1 MNKSVLT
8 SIVEKYHL
16 NGNVE
21 SVKWVVKDKT
31 LAIRFITPNKNL
43 IGEIILP
50 DFELDDSEVGIYN
63 TSQFLR
69 LLKATDEYIEL
80 SLNKGNYGKA
90 IELLIKDNQFDLSY
104 YLSDL
109 SLIEDVPSVN
119 EPIDYDAKIEVGKD
133 LISKFLS
140 AKKALGDIKRFTVK
154 SHLVDGL
161 MEILFTIGDDAA
173 YSNKIKFSEPAE
185 ALFGLDELPFPADYF
200 KDIVEAN
207 QSADSGKLSISNE
220 GLLTI
225 SFKEGDIESKYFL
238 VRLQ

>member
-21 SVKWVVKDKT
+21 AVIWSIKNKA
-31 LAIRFITPNKNL
+31 LNIRFITPNKNL
-43 IGEIILP
+43 IGEIKLTN
-50 DFELDDSEVGIYN
+50 FELDDSEIGIYN

-69 LLKATDEYIEL
+69 LIKVTDEYLEL
-80 SLNKGNYGKA
+80 SVNKGNYNKA

-109 SLIEDVPSVN
+109 SLIEDVPAVN
-119 EPIDYDAKIEVGKD
+119 EPIDYDATIEVYKD
-133 LISKFLS
+133 FISKFLN

-154 SHLVDGL
+154 SQVVDGKI
-161 MEILFTIGDDAA
+161 EILFLLGDDAA

-200 KDIVEAN
+200 KDILDAN
-207 QSADSGKLSISNE
+207 QGADKGQIKISNE

-225 SFKEGDIESKYFL
+225 SFKEDDVESKYFL